1 MLLFEFVFV
10 IARQSKLL
18 LRRSRIV
25 IALMAGSLSCA
36 TAAQLQRGPYLQLK
50 TATNVVIRWRTDV
63 LTDSSVQFGTNLA
76 ALTQSAQLSG
86 TRTNHE
92 INVIGLEPQTSYFY
106 SVGSSTEILAA
117 GPEYRFLTA
126 PTSNAPIR
134 IWVIG
139 DSGTADSGPASVR
152 DAYKNYTGTRYTDVW
167 LMLGDNAYSAYTD
180 VAIQA
185 AIFGMFPDMF
195 RQTAL
200 WPVIGN
206 DDVYDSSALFTLPR
220 NGEAGGVPSGNE
232 LYYSWNYGNIHFVA
246 LLSPGDLSTNGV
258 MYRWLVR
265 DLDAN
270 TNQWLIAY
278 WHHPPYSH
286 GSHNSDLDATQ
297 ITLRTNFVPL
307 LEAHGVDLVLSGHSH
322 SYERSYFLYG
332 HYGFSTN
339 LQPSMILNNGS
350 GREDQG
356 VAYIKRSSGPLANKG
371 TVYVV
376 AGNAG
381 HPISTGA
388 LDHPAMYTS
397 LLELGSVVI
406 DVNDNRLDARELASD
421 GAIRDYFTIIKE
433 VRPELQIARSGGETL
448 VSWPASQTNYFLRS
462 TTNLSSLMPWE
473 SVTNTFTE
481 AEGQLILRVDLS
493 DPQRFFRLERP

>member
-1 MLLFEFVFV
+1 MVGSASLF
-10 IARQSKLL
+10 L
-18 LRRSRIV
+18 
-25 IALMAGSLSCA
+25 IALVLGAISS
-36 TAAQLQRGPYLQLK
+36 TRAAQPQRGPYLQLK
-50 TATNVVIRWRTDV
+50 TTTNVVVRWRTDV
-63 LTDSSVQFGTNLA
+63 PTDSRVQFGTNVA

-92 INVIGLEPQTSYFY
+92 LNLIGLRPETAYFY
-106 SVGSSTEILAA
+106 SVGSTAEVLAS
-117 GPEYRFLTA
+117 GPEFRFVTA
-126 PTSNAPIR
+126 PAFSAPIR
-134 IWVIG
+134 IWAIG

-152 DAYKNYTGTRYTDVW
+152 DAYKNYTGARYTDVW

-185 AIFGMFPDMF
+185 AIFGMFPEMF

-206 DDVYDSSALFTLPR
+206 DDVYDSPALFTLPR
-220 NGEAGGVPSGNE
+220 NAEAGGVPSGND
-232 LYYSWNYGNIHFVA
+232 LYYSFNYGNIHFVA
-246 LLSPGDLSTNGV
+246 LLSPGDLSTNGM

-265 DLDAN
+265 DLAAN
-270 TNQWLIAY
+270 TSQWLIAY

-286 GSHNSDLDATQ
+286 GSHNSDLDPTQ

-322 SYERSYFLYG
+322 SYERSYFLYR

-356 VAYIKRSSGPLANKG
+356 GAYIKRSSGPLGNKG

-381 HPISTGA
+381 HPLSTGP

-433 VRPELQIARSGGETL
+433 VRPALQIARSGSETL

-462 TTNLSSLMPWE
+462 TTNLSSLMPWQ
-473 SVTNTFTE
+473 SLTNSFTE
-481 AEGQLILRVDLS
+481 AQGQLILRVNLS
-493 DPQRFFRLERP
+493 GPQRFFRLEMP